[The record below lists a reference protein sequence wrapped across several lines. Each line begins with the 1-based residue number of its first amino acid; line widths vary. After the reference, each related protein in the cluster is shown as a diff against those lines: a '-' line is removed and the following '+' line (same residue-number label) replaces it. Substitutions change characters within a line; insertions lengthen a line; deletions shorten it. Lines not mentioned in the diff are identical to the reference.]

1 MVTRDVA
8 YHYPSFSDDVAQ
20 VATTPG
26 YEPQTEVE
34 PPKWSK
40 WGEKH
45 LPGSLEIGWSH
56 SSLLKAWL
64 TCVKL
69 IGLSLLMQSAYL
81 QANMPQSLPFICCGI
96 S

>member
-1 MVTRDVA
+1 MA
-8 YHYPSFSDDVAQ
+8 YHYPSFSYGVAQ

-26 YEPQTEVE
+26 YEPQNEAE

-40 WGEKH
+40 WREKH
-45 LPGSLEIGWSH
+45 LSGSPDTGWSQ
-56 SSLLKAWL
+56 SPLPKAWR

-69 IGLSLLMQSAYL
+69 IGLSLVIQSAYL